1 MISSVAAIAFFALA
15 GTASAVNATEIYSS
29 TSGFLKYGSG
39 MGAKVSQMSNVMAA
53 QKALNACTNS
63 SLVEDGKF
71 GKNTT
76 GVFKTFQASKGIK
89 VDGII
94 GSDTAAKLAACS
106 GGTVSTGSTSTVPGC
121 VAGAMFSSTTG
132 AACGTGTTSTTISG
146 GAGNIQSIITLGSP
160 SSTTVSEGDASKA
173 VLGFEVRADSGSDLK
188 VTNIGIKIAKTAGA
202 GSTWV
207 SRYINKVTIMQGTNV
222 IGSID
227 ASSLSQNGNEY
238 TANVAVD
245 NAIIKANMN
254 AQFYVGVNGNTT
266 IDTAD
271 SGSTLVATVTSVR
284 YMDAT
289 GAVLTTSATNN
300 QAFTFQKLSTNAN
313 VKLQVSEDN
322 NNPKSRTVTSNYT
335 TTTTDVSL
343 LKFNVTANGSQM
355 NINEI
360 DVIATT
366 NDTTLNEV
374 TKAAQA
380 FKLKYN
386 GNVISSVNFA
396 AGLAGS
402 TARVV
407 KFGETSTTNSAIYT
421 ATSLNGGSSLVIPA
435 GQTASFE
442 VLADVKPIASTGTTA
457 AAFEAGDVLKVNL
470 PSVILRN
477 GTTVG
482 AAVTA
487 TTSDA
492 ILTTGA
498 DGSATCT
505 SATAAC
511 WTVLDQNGNTLS
523 TSTVNRQGSATGYD
537 ATFRV
542 QGLAGTLASSTTT
555 NVSRNTTTGAL
566 TSLDVVMNIN
576 VTASGSDFFI
586 PRAVGFATSASD
598 TVIGSNGVLVA
609 VLDNTYAYDA
619 AGNMLTNASGSVN
632 INPINGNASV
642 DGLGRIKIN
651 AGQTAA
657 LQVTVTLQDASLTAT
672 KKAVQ
677 INTLGGSI
685 DPVGTVVT
693 YPTLPAASYQS
704 VQTPAFS

>member
-1 MISSVAAIAFFALA
+1 
-15 GTASAVNATEIYSS
+15 
-29 TSGFLKYGSG
+29 
-39 MGAKVSQMSNVMAA
+39 
-53 QKALNACTNS
+53 
-63 SLVEDGKF
+63 
-71 GKNTT
+71 
-76 GVFKTFQASKGIK
+76 
-89 VDGII
+89 
-94 GSDTAAKLAACS
+94 
-106 GGTVSTGSTSTVPGC
+106 
-121 VAGAMFSSTTG
+121 
-132 AACGTGTTSTTISG
+132 
-146 GAGNIQSIITLGSP
+146 
-160 SSTTVSEGDASKA
+160 
-173 VLGFEVRADSGSDLK
+173 
-188 VTNIGIKIAKTAGA
+188 
-202 GSTWV
+202 
-207 SRYINKVTIMQGTNV
+207 
-222 IGSID
+222 
-227 ASSLSQNGNEY
+227 
-238 TANVAVD
+238 
-245 NAIIKANMN
+245 MN

-566 TSLDVVMNIN
+566 TSLDVVMNVN
-576 VTASGSDFFI
+576 VTASGSDFFL

-619 AGNMLTNASGSVN
+619 AGNLPANASGSIN
-632 INPINGNASV
+632 IVSNASV
-642 DGLGRIKIN
+642 DGSGRIKIS
-651 AGQTAA
+651 AGQTAV
-657 LQVTVTLQDASLTAT
+657 LQVSVTLQDTSLTAT

-677 INTLGGSI
+677 INSLGGSI
-685 DPVGTVVT
+685 DSTGTVVT
-693 YPTLPAASYQS
+693 YPTLPASSYQS